1 MSANG
6 MDRRCSPQH
15 PSVERGFTQTRSLV
29 MARHSKDT
37 VAILG
42 PRLPA
47 ETCWSISAAPKRAPL
62 EQK

>member
-1 MSANG
+1 
-6 MDRRCSPQH
+6 
-15 PSVERGFTQTRSLV
+15 

-47 ETCWSISAAPKRAPL
+47 ESCWSISAAPKRAPL